1 MFMSSAGTS
10 AEAMVE
16 ATTGVTLD
24 ADTTETA
31 SMETE
36 TMEIKVPS
44 IVCGREKRHHVA
56 SGTRTLLTVS
66 VSSPRANGPV
76 RTSSIGYPLA
86 PEPHVITRRVREG
99 SPDPGLRAIK
109 GSRFLKFATPP
120 APGHPAR
127 LGAVD
132 DGRRATVFIRAA
144 RSNRQALFFDVI
156 LKVVFRSIR
165 ILLDAGP

>member
-31 SMETE
+31 DVNDIIDVTASMETE
-36 TMEIKVPS
+36 TMEIKVLS
-44 IVCGREKRHHVA
+44 IVCGREKRHNVA

-66 VSSPRANGPV
+66 VPSPRANGPV

-86 PEPHVITRRVREG
+86 PEPHAITRRVREG
-99 SPDPGLRAIK
+99 LPDPGLCAIK
-109 GSRFLKFATPP
+109 GSRFLKFARPP

-132 DGRRATVFIRAA
+132 DGRRATVLIRAA
-144 RSNRQALFFDVI
+144 RSIDRIDRR
-156 LKVVFRSIR
+156 FRSM
-165 ILLDAGP
+165 